1 MIQVIFTISKMSH
14 QGDVVGCPSIIH
26 PSIHPSIYLSINLI
40 SLCIYLSHHKLW
52 KRDTNKPALAVLHQ
66 NKSKF
71 IDTNNIPTL
80 EAHRFR
86 HRSHPHEFG
95 RCHDAQFSPSTTATR
110 RVIIIAIIAIIIIIA
125 IIAIFFTTRRTVA
138 RTCSSFQSSRSQMAH
153 RVGSRPTT
161 TTCRTPASSTTTTI
175 TTRRVVPMAI
185 VVGVVR
191 EWIHCTT
198 RTHDHG
204 AVGLP

>member
-71 IDTNNIPTL
+71 IDTYTHTQTDTHTHFSIP
-80 EAHRFR
+80 R
-86 HRSHPHEFG
+86 HG
-95 RCHDAQFSPSTTATR
+95 RPTAPWSCVLVVQWIHSLTTPTT
-110 RVIIIAIIAIIIIIA
+110 IAIG
-125 IIAIFFTTRRTVA
+125 TTLL
-138 RTCSSFQSSRSQMAH
+138 
-153 RVGSRPTT
+153 
-161 TTCRTPASSTTTTI
+161 
-175 TTRRVVPMAI
+175 VVI
-185 VVGVVR
+185 VVVVEDAGVRHVVVVGR
-191 EWIHCTT
+191 DPT
-198 RTHDHG
+198 RCAICD
-204 AVGLP
+204 LDD